1 MNITN
6 TALVV
11 ALGLACVKVPAK
23 PTWVTM
29 DANSSHHYQLQ
40 QAIRGATL
48 EQVILADG
56 NTQALQL
63 PATEHTHYAPTIS
76 SQSAIVPRVK
86 MWWAWPS
93 LI

>member
-63 PATEHTHYAPTIS
+63 PATEHTHL
-76 SQSAIVPRVK
+76 SAFMHQQYHRR
-86 MWWAWPS
+86 ALS
-93 LI
+93 CRG